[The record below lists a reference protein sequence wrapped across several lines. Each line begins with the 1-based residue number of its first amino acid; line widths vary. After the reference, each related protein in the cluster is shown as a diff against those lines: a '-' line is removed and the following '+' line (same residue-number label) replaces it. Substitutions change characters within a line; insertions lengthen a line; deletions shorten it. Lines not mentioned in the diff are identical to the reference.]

1 MRLVYTTGCEQI
13 TPWTSTV
20 AMFVTI
26 PGSCEVSV
34 RQETKRQVN
43 AFLNVVFLNSH
54 PSSSDE
60 GVQA

>member
-34 RQETKRQVN
+34 RQEQSVK
-43 AFLNVVFLNSH
+43 
-54 PSSSDE
+54 
-60 GVQA
+60 